1 MRESLAVGAEDAA
14 VGAGDTY
21 PCGTCPI
28 ETTLR
33 VIGGKWKP
41 LILWYL
47 YESGT
52 LRFSELRRA
61 VPQATEKMLTQHLRE
76 LEVDRLVHRE
86 VYAQVP
92 PKVEYSLTEH
102 GRSLGPVLIA
112 MYEWGSE
119 YNASSKPA
127 GD

>member
-1 MRESLAVGAEDAA
+1 MTLTKDTDEPEQQADAGG
-14 VGAGDTY
+14 VR
-21 PCGTCPI
+21 PCPM

-33 VIGGKWKP
+33 VAGGKWKP
-41 LILWYL
+41 FILWYL
-47 YESGT
+47 YELGT

-61 VPQATEKMLTQHLRE
+61 IPGATEKMLTQHLRE
-76 LEVDRLVHRE
+76 LEGDRLVHRE

-112 MYEWGSE
+112 MYEWGTA
-119 YNASSKPA
+119 YTA
-127 GD
+127 GDSVPGPDDD